1 MHKSTVLY
9 RQAEPGSETRKELDS
24 KDAITAQYC
33 NKPNHPR
40 GASKREGDT
49 YVIDNQQIEW
59 EDRELNE
66 GENPLSGTREPSCS
80 RQNCGGIGKTLGTT
94 RLLWS

>member
-1 MHKSTVLY
+1 MHKGTVLL

-40 GASKREGDT
+40 GASKRDGET

-66 GENPLSGTREPSCS
+66 GENPLSGIREPSGS
-80 RQNCGGIGKTLGTT
+80 RQKSGGFGKTLETT
-94 RLLWS
+94 RLSWS